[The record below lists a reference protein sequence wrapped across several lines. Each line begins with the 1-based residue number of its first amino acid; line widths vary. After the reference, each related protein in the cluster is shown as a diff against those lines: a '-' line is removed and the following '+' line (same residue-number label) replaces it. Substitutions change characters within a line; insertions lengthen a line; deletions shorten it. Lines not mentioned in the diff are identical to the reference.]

1 MTAINPAE
9 PLKEAVAKPTP
20 PLSPLALAVR
30 RFRKHKM
37 AMFGLGLLAVLA
49 VFIMFGGFFVHGYC
63 APIDQELRGEA
74 WANCADTSKKLQP
87 PSRENPFGTDVIGRD
102 ILA

>member
-1 MTAINPAE
+1 MTALTPVE
-9 PLKEAVAKPTP
+9 PVQEVVTKPTP

-49 VFIMFGGFFVHGYC
+49 IFILFGGFFVHGYC
-63 APIDQELRGEA
+63 APIGHELRGEP

-87 PSRENPFGTDVIGRD
+87 PSKENPWGTDVIGRD